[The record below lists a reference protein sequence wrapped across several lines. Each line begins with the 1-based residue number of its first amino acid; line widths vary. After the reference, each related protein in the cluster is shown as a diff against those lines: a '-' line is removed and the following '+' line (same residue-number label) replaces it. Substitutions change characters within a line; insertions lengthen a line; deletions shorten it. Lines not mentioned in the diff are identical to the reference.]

1 MKHALAVLVVLALL
15 SAACS
20 QAAPSQTSVPTPM
33 PASPTKAPEPTKAQ
47 PASTGQPATTP
58 VAQASPA
65 AAKKVEFPEKG
76 KSISFVVP
84 YAPGGAADTS
94 ARVVASLLEKE
105 LGTPIQI
112 VNKAGAGS
120 QLGCTDV
127 ATAKPDGYT
136 ILYTSLPS
144 TLATYLDTE
153 RKAVYTR
160 KSFEP
165 IAMTTD
171 DSLGVAVRA
180 DSPYKTLKDYVDAAK
195 ARPGEIKI
203 GTAGIMSPNHLAGL
217 LFQKAAGLKLSW
229 VHFDGGAP
237 EGVAIVGGHI
247 DSGMMM
253 LSTSQA
259 QLKAGTLRI
268 LAISDTEES
277 EFAPGAPTMVSQG
290 YKVVMGAAHFAAAP
304 AGTPREIV
312 DLLSKAIKKV
322 SDSEEFKSRLK
333 SVGLKPSYKDPE
345 QLSSYW
351 AQLEADV
358 SSIIDLAKEK

>member
-1 MKHALAVLVVLALL
+1 MMKYVFATIVALAVL
-15 SAACS
+15 AAGCS
-20 QAAPSQTSVPTPM
+20 QAAPSPTP
-33 PASPTKAPEPTKAQ
+33 APTKAPAAESKATEPPKAPAATSQPTSAPAAQ
-47 PASTGQPATTP
+47 PS
-58 VAQASPA
+58 A
-65 AAKKVEFPEKG
+65 APSKKVEFPEKG
-76 KSISFVVP
+76 KAISFIVP

-105 LGTPIQI
+105 LGTSVQV

-127 ATAKPDGYT
+127 AMAKPDGYT

-153 RKAVYTR
+153 RKSVYNR

-171 DSLGVAVRA
+171 DSLGIAVRA
-180 DSPYKTLKDYVDAAK
+180 DGPYKTLKDYVDTAK
-195 ARPGEIKI
+195 ARPGEVKI

-217 LFQKAAGLKLSW
+217 LFQQAAGLKLAW

-237 EGVAIVGGHI
+237 EGVALVGGHI
-247 DSGMMM
+247 ESGSMM

-259 QLKAGTLRI
+259 QLKAGTIRI

-277 EFAPGAPTMVSQG
+277 EFAPGAPTMTSQG
-290 YKVVMGAAHFAAAP
+290 YKVVMGAAHFAATP
-304 AGTPREIV
+304 AGTPKEIV
-312 DLLSKAIKKV
+312 DLLSRAIKKV
-322 SDSEEFKSRLK
+322 SDTEEFKSKLK
-333 SVGLKPSYKDPE
+333 AVGLKPSYKDPD

-351 AQLEADV
+351 AQSEADV
-358 SSIIDLAKEK
+358 QSIIDLAKEK